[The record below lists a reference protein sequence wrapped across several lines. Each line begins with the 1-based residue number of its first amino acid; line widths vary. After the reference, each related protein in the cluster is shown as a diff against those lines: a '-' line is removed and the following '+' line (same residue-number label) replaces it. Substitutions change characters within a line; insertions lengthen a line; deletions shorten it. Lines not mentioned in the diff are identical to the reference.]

1 MNHHHTESAEEPRAI
16 PAAGVSGLIAHRNL
30 LAAALAA
37 RSDALKE
44 ARSVAARALT
54 DFGFADAA
62 LAKFDD
68 THPAVARL
76 ATHRPA

>member
-1 MNHHHTESAEEPRAI
+1 MNHHHTESAEEPRPI
-16 PAAGVSGLIAHRNL
+16 PAAGVSGLIAQRNL

-37 RSDALKE
+37 RSDALKA

-54 DFGFADAA
+54 DFGVADDA
-62 LAKFDD
+62 LFEFDIA
-68 THPAVARL
+68 HPAVARL